1 MCSIAA
7 FGQADPVP
15 PRALDEKEIADL
27 LGRDVPARLATID
40 KDGFPHVVPIWFVW
54 DGHAF
59 YMTSLPDRAH
69 VKRLTRDPRAS
80 ICVDVE
86 EDERDDG
93 ERPNR
98 AVRAVGPAEVFVDD
112 GGDWT
117 RRITEKYIHGPGRE
131 AMLATR
137 TSQERWVIRLQPVR
151 MFAVAS
157 V

>member
-1 MCSIAA
+1 MTR
-7 FGQADPVP
+7 Q
-15 PRALDEKEIADL
+15 PRPLTETEVAELLAL
-27 LGRDVPARLATID
+27 DVPARLATLD

-59 YMTSLPDRAH
+59 YMSSLPDRAH

-86 EDERDDG
+86 DDERADG

-98 AVRAVGPAEVFVDD
+98 AVRAVGPAEVFVDED
-112 GGDWT
+112 GDWT
-117 RRITEKYIHGPGRE
+117 HRITEKYVRGPGRD
-131 AMLATR
+131 AMIERR
-137 TSQERWVIRLQPVR
+137 TGQERWVIRLQPVR

>member
-1 MCSIAA
+1 M
-7 FGQADPVP
+7 
-15 PRALDEKEIADL
+15 PRPLSDAEIDDLLALD
-27 LGRDVPARLATID
+27 VPGRLATLD

-59 YMTSLPDRAH
+59 YMSSLPDRAH

-80 ICVDVE
+80 ICIDVE

-98 AVRAVGPAEVFVDD
+98 AVRAVGPAEVFVDED
-112 GGDWT
+112 GAWT
-117 RRITEKYIHGPGRE
+117 RRITEKYVRGPGRDSRIE
-131 AMLATR
+131 KR
-137 TSQERWVIRLQPVR
+137 TAEERWVIRLQPMR